1 MAGVPDKRSGALDL
15 RNTYS
20 AGMLIVLLGL
30 QLERTGGC
38 GL

>member
-1 MAGVPDKRSGALDL
+1 MAGVPDKRSGALDP

-20 AGMLIVLLGL
+20 MDMLTVLLGL
-30 QLERTGGC
+30 QLGRTGGC